1 MVKLPHHGNI
11 KVHGNNNNI
20 TENRHILHTN
30 NVAHLKEWANYH
42 MKEFDNNGISNSA
55 SPLNNNATTSNY
67 YMKRGINFRVKYKNE
82 TGIHQLE
89 KAHKQRKDGTYK
101 IYYDGNNI
109 QEWIKF
115 LLQPYSNL
123 IV

>member
-30 NVAHLKEWANYH
+30 VAHLKEWANYH
-42 MKEFDNNGISNSA
+42 MMKEKEKELEFDDD
-55 SPLNNNATTSNY
+55 NATSSSY
-67 YMKRGINFRVKYKNE
+67 YVKRGMNFRVKYKNE
-82 TGIHQLE
+82 TGIHQLV

-101 IYYDGNNI
+101 IYYDGNTI

-115 LLQPYSNL
+115 LLQPYLSNL
-123 IV
+123 I